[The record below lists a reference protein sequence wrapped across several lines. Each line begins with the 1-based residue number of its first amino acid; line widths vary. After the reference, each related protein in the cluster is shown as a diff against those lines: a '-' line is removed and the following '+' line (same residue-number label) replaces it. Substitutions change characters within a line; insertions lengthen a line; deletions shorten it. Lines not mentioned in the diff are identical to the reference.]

1 MYKPII
7 ENEELNFKNL
17 LSFLLGH
24 LKQLIIYCI
33 YLYIFIFIS
42 FFFGGGNYTST
53 TTFYTNYKSTS
64 SLGTSSFTF
73 PLSLN
78 QNGLRF
84 EIKDYINSDK
94 FLDEICKKEFD
105 FNGTQMTLVEKW
117 GGDYNNYRKFLFSPH
132 NMFLL
137 WSANQMFTPDLSVEN
152 KKLHFAKTYLKAKIN
167 YSEDRKSDL
176 NTLKVV
182 LPGYPTLPKQILDE
196 MIISIINF
204 SGEISTIKS
213 SEKISFLEQRE
224 NEVKS
229 DLLNAENKLLDFLE
243 TNKNINSPNLR
254 VQKERL
260 ERDVILLGQ
269 ILFQVSLSI
278 ESEKVDLTDKS
289 SSIII
294 LDQAQVPA
302 RKDGMSLAKRLFY
315 MTIFLGFV
323 FYSYKIL
330 INRKSLIQ

>member
-1 MYKPII
+1 
-7 ENEELNFKNL
+7 
-17 LSFLLGH
+17 
-24 LKQLIIYCI
+24 
-33 YLYIFIFIS
+33 
-42 FFFGGGNYTST
+42 
-53 TTFYTNYKSTS
+53 
-64 SLGTSSFTF
+64 
-73 PLSLN
+73 
-78 QNGLRF
+78 
-84 EIKDYINSDK
+84 
-94 FLDEICKKEFD
+94 
-105 FNGTQMTLVEKW
+105 
-117 GGDYNNYRKFLFSPH
+117 
-132 NMFLL
+132 
-137 WSANQMFTPDLSVEN
+137 
-152 KKLHFAKTYLKAKIN
+152 
-167 YSEDRKSDL
+167 
-176 NTLKVV
+176 
-182 LPGYPTLPKQILDE
+182 

>member
-1 MYKPII
+1 MGGITTII
-7 ENEELNFKNL
+7 EN
-17 LSFLLGH
+17 
-24 LKQLIIYCI
+24 
-33 YLYIFIFIS
+33 
-42 FFFGGGNYTST
+42 FF
-53 TTFYTNYKSTS
+53 
-64 SLGTSSFTF
+64 
-73 PLSLN
+73 
-78 QNGLRF
+78 
-84 EIKDYINSDK
+84 
-94 FLDEICKKEFD
+94 
-105 FNGTQMTLVEKW
+105 
-117 GGDYNNYRKFLFSPH
+117 FSPH